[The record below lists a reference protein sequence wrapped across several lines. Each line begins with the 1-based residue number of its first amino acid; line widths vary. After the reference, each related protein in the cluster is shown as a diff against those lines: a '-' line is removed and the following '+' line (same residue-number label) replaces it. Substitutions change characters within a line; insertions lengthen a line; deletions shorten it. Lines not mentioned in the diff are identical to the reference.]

1 MKVFKVKP
9 LKTPRPDVPSKK
21 TAYNLFCKDIRK
33 IKNEFQGVPDSNASV
48 IISEERK
55 KVKTR
60 DKKLKK
66 YSDIYEEEK
75 RRHEED
81 LQRYQKDHM
90 DEMEIINLHKRSKA
104 RKILQPQKAPNS
116 PKSDEPKKSPRS
128 SDEKKTATKAEKKT
142 IRQPKKAPKS
152 PEFIETDDS
161 SKEEEKEPKKAL
173 SLLMTQARKNKKCLK
188 KGQVMEKTPLQK
200 KCPQNWV
207 PPFFK
212 GAA

>member
-33 IKNEFQGVPDSNASV
+33 IKNEFQGVPFSNTSV

-55 KVKTR
+55 RVKAR

-66 YSDIYEEEK
+66 YRDIYEEEK

-81 LQRYQKDHM
+81 LQRYQEDHM

-104 RKILQPQKAPNS
+104 RKIPQPQKAPNS
-116 PKSDEPKKSPRS
+116 SKSDEPEKSPRS
-128 SDEKKTATKAEKKT
+128 SDEKKTATKAGKKT

-161 SKEEEKEPKKAL
+161 SKEEEKEPKKGP
-173 SLLMTQARKNKKCLK
+173 SDGKDTTTKKI
-188 KGQVMEKTPLQK
+188 
-200 KCPQNWV
+200 
-207 PPFFK
+207 PPELGTTLF
-212 GAA
+212 

>member
-1 MKVFKVKP
+1 MKP

-33 IKNEFQGVPDSNASV
+33 IKNEFQGVPGSNASV

-128 SDEKKTATKAEKKT
+128 SDEKKTATKAEKK
-142 IRQPKKAPKS
+142 QLESLKKHQS
-152 PEFIETDDS
+152 H
-161 SKEEEKEPKKAL
+161 L
-173 SLLMTQARKNKKCLK
+173 NLLKQMTQARKKKKSLK
-188 KGQVMEKTPLQK
+188 KH
-200 KCPQNWV
+200 
-207 PPFFK
+207 
-212 GAA
+212 